1 MNEPKAP
8 LHGIT
13 VVDLTRVLS
22 GPFCTLMLADLGAD
36 VIKIET
42 HKGDSTRVQGTL
54 KDGFSW
60 YYAAF
65 NRNKRSIALD
75 LYSEQGRAALTRML
89 ETADVMVEN
98 FRPGVLDKMGFSA
111 ERLAQI
117 NPRLVSASVNGYGST
132 GPYVDRPSFDFIAQ
146 AMSGL
151 MSVNGREGEEPLRN
165 ATPITD
171 VLAGVY
177 CALGIVAAL
186 RARDLNGVG
195 QHVEAA
201 MVNGAISTLAY
212 LAAEYFV
219 TDEIPKRTGNDHPI
233 MSPYGL
239 FTASD
244 GSVAVAPSND
254 TILRRFLKIIDIE
267 WVIDDPR
274 YDTNHKR
281 YHARREI
288 DALVNERLV
297 TETVDHWIDKLNKG
311 GVPCGR
317 ALNVAEVFADPQVI
331 AQEMAIE
338 VEHPGR
344 GMVKMLGFP
353 IKFSQTPCVVRHP
366 APELG
371 VDGRSVLAAHG
382 YSEADIEALEAL
394 GVLKTPDA
402 VA

>member
-1 MNEPKAP
+1 MTAKQP

-13 VVDLTRVLS
+13 IVDLTRVLS

-54 KDGFSW
+54 KNGFSW

-65 NRNKRSIALD
+65 NRNKRSVALD
-75 LYSEQGRAALTRML
+75 LYSPEGREVLTRML
-89 ETADVMVEN
+89 STADVMVEN
-98 FRPGVLDKMGFSA
+98 FRPGVLDKMGFGA
-111 ERLAQI
+111 ERLREI
-117 NPRLVSASVNGYGST
+117 NPRLVTASVNGYGST

-151 MSVNGREGEEPLRN
+151 MSVNGREGEEPLRS

-171 VLAGVY
+171 ILAGLY

-219 TDEIPKRTGNDHPI
+219 TGEIPKRTGNDHPI

-239 FTASD
+239 FTAAD

-254 TILRRFLKIIDIE
+254 TILRRFLRIIDLE

-274 YDTNHKR
+274 YDTNQKR
-281 YHARREI
+281 YHVRHEI
-288 DALVNERLV
+288 DALVNEKLV
-297 TETVDHWIDKLNKG
+297 AEKVDHWIDRLNKG

-317 ALNVAEVFADPQVI
+317 ALDIAEVFADPQVI
-331 AQEMAIE
+331 AQEMAID
-338 VEHPGR
+338 VPHPGR
-344 GMVKMLGFP
+344 GNVRMLGFP
-353 IKFSQTPCVVRHP
+353 MKFSQTPCVVRAP

-371 VDGRSVLAAHG
+371 MDGPAVLAANG
-382 YSEADIEALEAL
+382 YSEDEIRALEAL
-394 GVLKTPDA
+394 GVLKTPQPA
-402 VA
+402 A